1 MVSHLP
7 YQIDPKVNRH
17 HFYEQNWKVCAR
29 ELLRRHAHPPGT
41 LLDWGCGRGE
51 SLPIFAADGWD
62 VRGADPDPQCV
73 RLSQKQGFAAEVVG
87 SEVPTDTFSSGSFDV
102 VLCLHV
108 LEHVDCPK
116 KVLQGL
122 AGVAKKYVLL
132 GVPNARTLQEPLSRK
147 VDLAKVN
154 EGHLQIW
161 DHAHLLNLA
170 EKHCGLNWVA
180 WGFDATILPFFAR
193 LAVVPAFQPWLI
205 RLETGL
211 FRNLFP
217 FHGITCLGLFEK
229 RGNFP
234 TAEPA

>member
-1 MVSHLP
+1 M
-7 YQIDPKVNRH
+7 
-17 HFYEQNWKVCAR
+17 
-29 ELLRRHAHPPGT
+29 
-41 LLDWGCGRGE
+41 
-51 SLPIFAADGWD
+51 
-62 VRGADPDPQCV
+62 DPQCV
-73 RLSQKQGFAAEVVG
+73 RLSENHGYPVNLVKTEI
-87 SEVPTDTFSSGSFDV
+87 PTETFSPASFDV

-122 AGVAKKYVLL
+122 VEISKRYVLL
-132 GVPNARTLQEPLSRK
+132 GVPNARTLQEPFCRK
-147 VDLAKVN
+147 MELGKVN

-170 EKHCGLNWVA
+170 ERHCGLRLVS

-193 LAVVPAFQPWLI
+193 LAMAPLFRPWLI

-211 FRNLFP
+211 FRDFFP

-229 RGNFP
+229 R
-234 TAEPA
+234 EID